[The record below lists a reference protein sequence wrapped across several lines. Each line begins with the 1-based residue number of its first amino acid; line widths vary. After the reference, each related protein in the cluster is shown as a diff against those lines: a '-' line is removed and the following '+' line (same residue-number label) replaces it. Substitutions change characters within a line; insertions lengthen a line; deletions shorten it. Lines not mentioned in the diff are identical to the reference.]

1 MNEFDVPIFQKSYDL
16 YKQMHGYQKLIPKHD
31 RYTVCSRAEDCLL
44 AVLSSLFKASAANKS
59 DKLVLLE
66 EASTELNLLRVFI
79 RLLKDVKE
87 LDNNKYLALQSEINE
102 IGRMLGG
109 WIKSAK
115 R

>member
-16 YKQMHGYQKLIPKHD
+16 YKQMHDYQKLIPKHD
-31 RYTVCSRAEDCLL
+31 RYTVYGRAEDCLL
-44 AVLSSLFKASAANKS
+44 AILSSLFKASAANIS

-79 RLLKDVKE
+79 RLLKDVKA
-87 LDNNKYLALQSEINE
+87 LDNNKYLALQSEIDE

-109 WIKSAK
+109 WIKSVK
-115 R
+115 K

>member
-16 YKQMHGYQKLIPKHD
+16 YKQIHDYQKLIPKHD
-31 RYTVCSRAEDCLL
+31 RYTIYSRAEDCLL

-59 DKLVLLE
+59 DKLALLE

-79 RLLKDVKE
+79 RLLKDVKA
-87 LDNNKYLALQSEINE
+87 LDNNKYLALQSEIDE

-109 WIKSAK
+109 WIKSVK